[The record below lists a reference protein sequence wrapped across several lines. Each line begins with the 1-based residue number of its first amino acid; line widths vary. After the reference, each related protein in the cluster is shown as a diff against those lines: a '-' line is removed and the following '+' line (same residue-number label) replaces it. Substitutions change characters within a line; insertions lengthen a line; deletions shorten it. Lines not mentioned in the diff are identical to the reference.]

1 MRKWKVIPI
10 EMMLILLL
18 LVSDHGIDSFQV
30 LCQSPRNEPSIR
42 ARRRAAIAPA
52 VTDGRKETSSSK
64 EDIIGDEG
72 KGPAANNFDGPS
84 VEPASEV
91 ALSEDGSYFIRDA
104 HFYDMGAACALLV
117 SGFFGQT
124 VWFAPLCM
132 RELHRLQSNFPAP
145 DSKGVTREY
154 DRHRMLVVELS
165 VEDDHSEWAPKD
177 ITGSNDN
184 SSEGSP
190 TSPSVHATSSTGVAP
205 SPWLTPQEQAAAA
218 IAGLHNSQMERP
230 QPFSCLLA
238 TDDQRIKGDPL
249 VVSGRGD
256 DDGGGGGGGGGG
268 GAEATAV
275 AAAARRLIGFVDVDA
290 RPPKVPQSD
299 DAPRPYLSDLAVC
312 GSARRRGIAWDLM
325 RRCEDIVHKDW
336 GFDRLY
342 LKVERTNVPAMKLYL
357 GRGYKVEKEYAE
369 SNKVLMCKQFIS
381 RHKEGNDT

>member
-72 KGPAANNFDGPS
+72 KGPAANNFDGPG

-117 SGFFGQT
+117 SGFFWQT

-145 DSKGVTREY
+145 DS
-154 DRHRMLVVELS
+154 
-165 VEDDHSEWAPKD
+165 
-177 ITGSNDN
+177 
-184 SSEGSP
+184 
-190 TSPSVHATSSTGVAP
+190 
-205 SPWLTPQEQAAAA
+205 
-218 IAGLHNSQMERP
+218 
-230 QPFSCLLA
+230 
-238 TDDQRIKGDPL
+238 
-249 VVSGRGD
+249 
-256 DDGGGGGGGGGG
+256 
-268 GAEATAV
+268 
-275 AAAARRLIGFVDVDA
+275 
-290 RPPKVPQSD
+290 
-299 DAPRPYLSDLAVC
+299 
-312 GSARRRGIAWDLM
+312 
-325 RRCEDIVHKDW
+325 
-336 GFDRLY
+336 
-342 LKVERTNVPAMKLYL
+342 
-357 GRGYKVEKEYAE
+357 
-369 SNKVLMCKQFIS
+369 
-381 RHKEGNDT
+381 